1 MKYFHFK
8 FLLLTTF
15 FISHAWET
23 NAQLTIN
30 NTLYTPTQLI
40 NGVLVPAGSGVLVSN
55 VVFSGV
61 YNNSNRYQVGHFSTA
76 TTTLAQMG
84 FSSGVVLSTGNTA
97 DIPLALGTDPQA
109 SQMSTNFVSCTAGE
123 IRETGTCQTT
133 INDLNIL
140 GGSSN
145 YFNGAILE
153 FDFIP
158 VGTEVKFRYIFGS
171 EEFSDN
177 SGNINYQCSS
187 YNDKFA
193 FLISGPGISG
203 GQGYTNDAR
212 NIARLANGSV
222 VSINAVNNGIVGSSG
237 GAPSAANCQT
247 ANPSWV
253 QNSAVSEYLGTI
265 DGTELN
271 GNTKILTAQQT
282 GLTAGST
289 YHMKLL
295 IADINDGAY
304 DAVVYIE
311 ANSLTTISCNI
322 PQPTLNAP
330 TQPTCSTST
339 GSFTITNYNPSYTYS
354 ASPSV
359 GVVISG
365 STITAPAG
373 NYTITATS
381 GSCTNTASVTIN
393 PQPVTPPTPTFSAVT
408 QPTCTTATG
417 SFTITN
423 YTSSFTYS
431 SSPSSGITINSGSV
445 TASPG
450 NYTISATNGLC
461 TSSAS
466 LTINAQPAT
475 QTPTFNQISGICPG
489 GSFTLPP
496 VSLQGIS
503 GTWSPPINNSTTT
516 QYTFTPTSGACA
528 NTATMTVSVNSSVT
542 PTFTPS
548 GPYCQNAILTQVML
562 PSSSIE
568 GITGTWNPGMISTAN
583 AGNIVHS
590 FTTDAGQCATNT
602 TMTIIVNAEVLSTF
616 TQLEP
621 VCEGGTFVLPSNS
634 LEGIPGSWSPAMN
647 NINSTPYTFT
657 PDGGEC
663 ATTASMTVSIISTVT
678 PSFTQINPVCNL
690 QSVTISNTSNNG
702 ITGSWSLTSSNAS
715 GGLFTFT
722 PDAGQCATSTTMTV
736 SLTSPQPQFTQI
748 DPICTGESFT
758 LPLTSNDGF
767 TGTWSP
773 LENLNATTN
782 YTFTPGANQCA
793 ATTTMTVSVLSVST
807 PTFTNPGPLCLGDPL
822 ALPPT
827 SNEGITGSWSPT
839 INSTAT
845 TTYTFTPD
853 PGQCATTST
862 LTVVVYPIP
871 TAVFNPDVNQG
882 CAPLTVN
889 FTNMSAGSAL
899 CTWNFGNGVNIEDC
913 STVSYTF
920 QQAGCYDISLTVTT
934 QAGCSATTS
943 VNDLICVSAIPIAD
957 FSASTYIID
966 EFHTLVDF
974 ENTSIGATN
983 YEWLFG
989 DSSSVSTI
997 ENASHDYAGNNLGN
1011 YLVTLVASSPQ
1022 GCIDTAFATI
1032 IFQEQLV
1039 YYIPNAFTPDGNEF
1053 NQTFQPIF
1061 TSGIDPANFEL
1072 FIYNRWGELI
1082 FETNDPNDGWDGSI
1096 GNGSN
1101 TALAPDGVYTWKVN
1115 IKLKNNDD
1123 RKTVVGHVNLMR

>member
-8 FLLLTTF
+8 FLLLTTI

-247 ANPSWV
+247 ANPSWI

-359 GVVISG
+359 GVVISE

-393 PQPVTPPTPTFSAVT
+393 AQPVTPPPPTFSAVT

-423 YTSSFTYS
+423 YTSSYTFS

-590 FTTDAGQCATNT
+590 FTADAGQCATNT
-602 TMTIIVNAEVLSTF
+602 IMTIVVNAEVLSSF
-616 TQLEP
+616 TQVEP

-634 LEGIPGSWSPAMN
+634 LEGISGTWSPPIN

-657 PDGGEC
+657 PDAGEC

-678 PSFTQINPVCNL
+678 PSFTQIDPVCNI

-736 SLTSPQPQFTQI
+736 ALTSPQPEFTQI
-748 DPICTGESFT
+748 DPICPGETFT
-758 LPLTSNDGF
+758 LPTTSNDGF
-767 TGTWSP
+767 TGSWSP
-773 LENLNATTN
+773 AENFNATTN

-793 ATTTMTVSVLSVST
+793 ASATMTVSVLPVVT
-807 PTFTNPGPLCLGDPL
+807 PTFTNPGPLCAGDPL
-822 ALPPT
+822 QLPAT
-827 SNEGITGSWSPT
+827 SNEGISGSWTPT
-839 INSTAT
+839 IDNTAT
-845 TTYTFTPD
+845 TTYTFTQD
-853 PGQCATTST
+853 AGQCATTST
-862 LTVVVYPIP
+862 LTVVVNPIP
-871 TAVFNPDVNQG
+871 TAVFSSDVSQG
-882 CAPLTVN
+882 CVPLTVN
-889 FTNMSAGSAL
+889 FTNMSSGSAL
-899 CTWNFGNGVNIEDC
+899 CTWNMGNGVNIEDC
-913 STVSYTF
+913 STLSYTF

-934 QAGCSATTS
+934 QTGCSSTTTA
-943 VNDLICVSAIPIAD
+943 NDLICASGIPIAD
-957 FSASTYIID
+957 FSASTYFID
-966 EFHTLVDF
+966 EFHTVVDF
-974 ENTSIGATN
+974 ENETMGGTS

-989 DSSSVSTI
+989 DSTAISTA
-997 ENASHDYAGNNLGN
+997 ENPSHDYAGNNLGN
-1011 YLVTLVASSPQ
+1011 YLVTLVAFSPQ
-1022 GCIDTAFATI
+1022 GCVDSAFATI
-1032 IFQEQLV
+1032 IFQEQLI

-1061 TSGIDPANFEL
+1061 TAGFDPENFEL

-1082 FETNDPNDGWDGSI
+1082 FETKDSNEGWDGSI
-1096 GNGSN
+1096 GNGSS
-1101 TALAPDGVYTWKVN
+1101 TAQAPDGIYTWKVN

-1123 RKTVVGHVNLMR
+1123 RKTAVGHVNLVR